1 MASQPLIPPFLLP
14 RGISQRTLL
23 FLASRNARLQ
33 PISQVQFR
41 RQLQQSP
48 LRLKSTTSTSSS
60 SSSSK
65 PKSPSGRIV
74 LEKPDRFRPPSHPA
88 RRVMN
93 PRASQQQ
100 PHNYPGPR
108 LSEAELAEKKTKR
121 YPHMFPPEGTVL
133 HKFLTS
139 KGIHVWI
146 SMSVL
151 ISLATFTFTT
161 NFKHTSPF
169 AHLLPSWSQLLTHPI
184 DTVSQVF
191 AVLKMHADHQT
202 LETAEKRKKRTDDV
216 EKRRAYRRAHGLE
229 KEEGVAELAETEG
242 SGGER
247 VVAVADGQLVDVEGV
262 VQERRRPIKK
272 WLGIW

>member
-1 MASQPLIPPFLLP
+1 MASQRWIPPFLLP
-14 RGISQRTLL
+14 RGISKRTLL
-23 FLASRNARLQ
+23 CFASHNVRLQ
-33 PISQVQFR
+33 QAS
-41 RQLQQSP
+41 LQATP
-48 LRLKSTTSTSSS
+48 LRLKST

-65 PKSPSGRIV
+65 PTKTSSPRV

-93 PRASQQQ
+93 PRSSQ
-100 PHNYPGPR
+100 PRNYPGPR

-121 YPHMFPPEGTVL
+121 YPNMFPPEGTVM
-133 HKFLTS
+133 HKFLTNR
-139 KGIHVWI
+139 GIHVWI

-184 DTVSQVF
+184 DTVSQAM

-229 KEEGVAELAETEG
+229 KEEGEEVVEKGVRAAEGE
-242 SGGER
+242 GER
-247 VVAVADGQLVDVEGV
+247 VAVVAAADGQVVVDGADGEGEA
-262 VQERRRPIKK
+262 VQGRRRPIKK